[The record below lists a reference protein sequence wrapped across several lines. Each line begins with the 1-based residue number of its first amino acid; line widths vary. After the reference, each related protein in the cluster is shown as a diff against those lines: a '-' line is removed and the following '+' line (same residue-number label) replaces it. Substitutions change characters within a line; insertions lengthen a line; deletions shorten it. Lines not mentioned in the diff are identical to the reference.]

1 MPGFVGLLGFAP
13 ARRRVLAS
21 VRFGFR
27 AVRSAPSALGSAVR
41 VGVARCLA
49 VIAPGH
55 RACHSS
61 SCSPNLSFQRTRN
74 SALRALPLTAELVR

>member
-1 MPGFVGLLGFAP
+1 MPGLVGLLGFAP
-13 ARRRVLAS
+13 ARRRLLAS

-27 AVRSAPSALGSAVR
+27 AGRSAVSALGSAVR
-41 VGVARCLA
+41 VGCARGVA
-49 VIAPGH
+49 VIASGH

-61 SCSPNLSFQRTRN
+61 SGSPNRSFQRTRN

>member
-1 MPGFVGLLGFAP
+1 MPGFLGLLGFAP
-13 ARRRVLAS
+13 ACRRVLAS

-27 AVRSAPSALGSAVR
+27 AVRSASGALGSVVR
-41 VGVARCLA
+41 VGRARCLA
-49 VIAPGH
+49 VIASGH

-61 SCSPNLSFQRTRN
+61 SGSPNRSFQRTRN